1 MTLHQEILGELA
13 ELDVD
18 DNTLDLVMASLQ
30 GGEVVEAVLAGESV
44 DYPTGES
51 TGVGEEASSVYLH
64 DLTVSGFRGIGP
76 EVKLEI
82 PPGPGLMV
90 VVGRNGSGKSS
101 FAEALELLLTGDTLR
116 WKDRTGVWK
125 EGWRNLHYG
134 SAPRISARF
143 RVEGRARFTT
153 VERRWSENGELDE
166 APSTAQHHGEKRT
179 DLAGTGWDGPLE
191 LYRPLLSYNELGMIG
206 ARPSA
211 LFDTLSAVL
220 GLEMLPEAA
229 KALAAA
235 RLERTRLYKE
245 VNRKRLDRLLPALE
259 DLDDGR
265 ARTAVRALRKRT
277 WDIETIAGLGT
288 MPDPEQ
294 DSLHELAALEVP
306 DDVDVIRV
314 AERVESAVG
323 EVSRLAGTDTERAQ
337 SLVEIL
343 RGALEHHRRHGEEP
357 CPVCGLG
364 TLDAAWRR
372 AAEAQIEELTES
384 ARRYRS
390 AMRSLT
396 EVLDMVASLVEMPE
410 IPSVSGIDTM
420 GLSVAWALWAAI
432 PDRHE
437 EVPDHLVSS
446 YPLVAREAA
455 RVSELARLRF
465 SAKEK
470 SWSAL
475 LPDLMG
481 WVPRAREALAQRTVV
496 KQITV
501 AEQALKR
508 VTASLRSTRW
518 APIETKAL
526 GLWRD
531 LRLQSNVDLRSVELA
546 GSRTQRRV
554 DLKVAVDGTEA
565 QALAVASQG
574 EIGCLAL
581 SLFFPRA
588 TLSSN
593 PFRFL
598 VIDDPIQSMD
608 PARVDGLARV
618 FDEVAA
624 DRQLIVFTHDDRLPE
639 SLRRLRIEHTCKQVT
654 RRPGSIVEVREKRD
668 PVIQYFLD
676 ARSVALDS
684 DLPQQVARRV
694 VPGMCR
700 DGLEAAC
707 VEAVRRRRLGRG
719 EPHSAVNDLLE
730 QTRTLKQKASLALF
744 DDPGRRGGDISR
756 RITGKWRRQFADA
769 FWDANRG
776 AHKPFDGSLKRLIN
790 DCQGLAE
797 RLRRL

>member
-1 MTLHQEILGELA
+1 MTLYQEILAELA
-13 ELDVD
+13 ELNVD
-18 DNTLDLVMASLQ
+18 DRTLDLVMASLE
-30 GGEVVEAVLAGESV
+30 GGEAVERVLEGGSAGNAADEAK
-44 DYPTGES
+44 G
-51 TGVGEEASSVYLH
+51 GEEDASSVYLH
-64 DLTVSGFRGIGP
+64 DINVSGFRGIGP
-76 EVKLEI
+76 EVKLEL
-82 PPGPGLMV
+82 PPGPGLTV

-101 FAEALELLLTGDTLR
+101 FAEALEVLLTGDTLR
-116 WKDRTGVWK
+116 WADRAGPWK
-125 EGWRNLHYG
+125 GGWRNLHHP
-134 SAPRISARF
+134 SSPRVTARF
-143 RVEGRARFTT
+143 QVEGKRGLTT
-153 VERRWSENGELDE
+153 VNRAWSADGQLPD
-166 APSTAQHHGEKRT
+166 SVTTAQHHGEKRT
-179 DLAGTGWDGPLE
+179 DLAGVGWQGPLD

-206 ARPSA
+206 AGPSA

-220 GLEMLPEAA
+220 GLEVLPEAA
-229 KALAAA
+229 KALATA
-235 RLERTRLYKE
+235 RLERTRLHKE
-245 VNRKRLDRLLPALE
+245 VNRERLDRLLPALE
-259 DLDDGR
+259 ALEDGR

-277 WDIETIAGLGT
+277 WDIDTIAGLGT

-294 DSLHELAALEVP
+294 DSLHELAALEAP

-314 AERVESAVG
+314 AEHVECAIG

-343 RGALEHHRRHGEEP
+343 QGALEHHRRHGEEP

-364 TLDAAWRR
+364 TLDGAWRR
-372 AAEAQIEELTES
+372 SAESQIEELTES

-390 AMRSLT
+390 ALRSLT
-396 EVLDMVASLVEMPE
+396 QALDMVASLVEMPE
-410 IPSVSGIDTM
+410 IPSVAGIDTM

-437 EVPDHLVSS
+437 EVPDHLVYS
-446 YPLVAREAA
+446 YPLVAREAERISEVA
-455 RVSELARLRF
+455 RSRF

-470 SWSAL
+470 NWSAL

-481 WVPRAREALAQRTVV
+481 WVPGAREALAQKEVV

-501 AEQALKR
+501 AEQALKQ
-508 VTASLRSTRW
+508 VTATLRSARW

-526 GLWRD
+526 GLWRA

-554 DLKVAVDGTEA
+554 DLKVEVDGVEA

-588 TLSSN
+588 TLPSN

-624 DRQLIVFTHDDRLPE
+624 DRQLVVFTHDDRLPE

-654 RRPGSIVEVREKRD
+654 RRPGSVVEVREKRD
-668 PVIQYFLD
+668 PVIQYFMD

-684 DLPQQVARRV
+684 DLPQQVATRV

-700 DGLEAAC
+700 EGLEAAC
-707 VEAVRRRRLGRG
+707 VEAVRRRRLGKG
-719 EPHSAVNDLLE
+719 EPHSAVDDLLE
-730 QTRTLKQKASLALF
+730 RTRTLKQKTSLALF
-744 DDPGRRGGDISR
+744 DDPGRAGGDISR
-756 RITGKWRRQFADA
+756 RITGKWGRQFADA

-776 AHKPFDGSLKRLIN
+776 AHKPFGGSLKGLIN